1 MVVSCDD
8 AIELMSDG
16 VVALSGGGGDVV
28 DGIGEVKRAKVCGCS
43 FFLDVVGIIY
53 FPS

>member
-8 AIELMSDG
+8 AIELMSEG
-16 VVALSGGGGDVV
+16 VVTLSGGGGVV
-28 DGIGEVKRAKVCGCS
+28 DGIGEVKRAKGCGCS